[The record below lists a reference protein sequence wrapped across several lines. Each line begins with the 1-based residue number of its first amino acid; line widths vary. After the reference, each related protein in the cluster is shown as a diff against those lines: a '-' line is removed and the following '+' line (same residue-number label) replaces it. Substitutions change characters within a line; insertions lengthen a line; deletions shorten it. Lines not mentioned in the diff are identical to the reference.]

1 MSATEERFAHDRFF
15 LDQLIRPM
23 ANLYRISTLGP
34 DGRSAGEPLAF
45 VRQKKL
51 AIREDIRFFAD
62 ESETDE
68 LFRLKA
74 RGFTEFRGRY
84 DVFLPDGSR
93 AGVLEKVFGASLLRS
108 TWKIL
113 DAEEQEVGQAF
124 EKSMPIALL
133 RRAIDLVPYGE
144 LVPIVF
150 HFTITADG
158 HEVGDMRRPIG
169 LRDRYIL
176 DLAADAERRIDRR
189 VAVALAIALDALQ
202 SR

>member
-1 MSATEERFAHDRFF
+1 MTDERFAHDDYFV
-15 LDQLIRPM
+15 DQLIRPI

-34 DGRSAGEPLAF
+34 DGSSPGEPLAF

-62 ESETDE
+62 ESESEE
-68 LFRLKA
+68 LFRIKA
-74 RGFTEFRGRY
+74 RAVFEVCGRF
-84 DVFLPDGSR
+84 DLTTPEGER
-93 AGVLEKVFGASLLRS
+93 IGLLEKVFGISLLRS
-108 TWKIL
+108 TWRIY
-113 DAEEQEVGQAF
+113 DANEQQVALAQ
-124 EKSMPIALL
+124 EKSTPIAIL

-144 LVPIVF
+144 LVPILF
-150 HFTITADG
+150 QFTILMDG
-158 HEVGDMRRPIG
+158 REVGELRRPMG

-176 DLAADAERRIDRR
+176 KLDGDPDRRIDRR

>member
-1 MSATEERFAHDRFF
+1 MTDERFAHDDYFV
-15 LDQLIRPM
+15 DQLIRPI

-34 DGRSAGEPLAF
+34 DGSSPGEPLAF

-62 ESETDE
+62 ESESEE
-68 LFRLKA
+68 LFRIKA
-74 RGFTEFRGRY
+74 RAVFEVRGRF
-84 DVFLPDGSR
+84 DLTTPEGER
-93 AGVLEKVFGASLLRS
+93 IGLLEKVFGISLLRS
-108 TWKIL
+108 TWRIY
-113 DAEEQEVGQAF
+113 DANEQQVALAQ
-124 EKSMPIALL
+124 EKSTPIAIL

-144 LVPIVF
+144 LVPILF
-150 HFTITADG
+150 QFTILMDG
-158 HEVGDMRRPIG
+158 REVGELRRPMG

-176 DLAADAERRIDRR
+176 KLDGDPDRRIDRR